1 MIEYE
6 EKIFIFDDGDIL
18 RVPSF
23 SVFPLENVDGF
34 PIFNAYGQKIYNRL
48 TNKIL
53 MNHIVRYNKD
63 NTTDFEAVSFNIIQK
78 TDASVE
84 NSLQLTIMTL
94 IENSALTDQMVMD
107 INSGKV
113 VVNYIEIF
121 EEDNLETP
129 IYESAYWNSIESAY
143 VTYNRAMTKLQVNL
157 IFVNRSAE

>member
-1 MIEYE
+1 
-6 EKIFIFDDGDIL
+6 
-18 RVPSF
+18 
-23 SVFPLENVDGF
+23 
-34 PIFNAYGQKIYNRL
+34 
-48 TNKIL
+48 